1 MGIEWYR
8 IKGKCIMTEKVK
20 TDKLGRTGKSIGGR
34 PTGSQSKA
42 SLRQSK
48 LKNILL
54 RHMEPLAVEAI
65 TTTSELMR
73 DKDASPTVRL
83 QASKFIIER
92 IADLIDEAYG
102 RERDQVDDP
111 KDNEDDEPR
120 GAVLSFSIVDQK
132 K

>member
-1 MGIEWYR
+1 
-8 IKGKCIMTEKVK
+8 MTNKRDIP
-20 TDKLGRTGKSIGGR
+20 DKQGRTGASKGGR
-34 PTGSQSKA
+34 PTKEQSKT

-48 LKNILL
+48 LKTILL
-54 RHMEPLAVEAI
+54 RHMEPLAAEAI
-65 TTTSELMR
+65 VTTSEIMR

-102 RERDQVDDP
+102 KERDQVDDP
-111 KDNEDDEPR
+111 KDNEDDDEPK
-120 GAVLSFSIVDQK
+120 GAVLSFSIVDSTK

>member
-1 MGIEWYR
+1 
-8 IKGKCIMTEKVK
+8 MTEKVK
-20 TDKLGRTGKSIGGR
+20 TDKLGRTGDQVGGR
-34 PTGSQSKA
+34 PKGSLSKS

-65 TTTSELMR
+65 TTTSEIMR
-73 DKDASPTVRL
+73 DKEASPTVRL

-102 RERDQVDDP
+102 KEKDQTVDPETDEDEEP
-111 KDNEDDEPR
+111 K
-120 GAVLSFSIVDQK
+120 GAVLSFSIVDSTK

>member
-1 MGIEWYR
+1 
-8 IKGKCIMTEKVK
+8 MTDKVK

-42 SLRQSK
+42 SLRQIK

-65 TTTSELMR
+65 TTTSEIMR
-73 DKDASPTVRL
+73 DKEASATVRL

-92 IADLIDEAYG
+92 IANLIDESYG
-102 RERDQVDDP
+102 KEKDQLDDP
-111 KDNEDDEPR
+111 KDNEDDDEPR